1 MLILSRKNGEAVVIG
16 GVRGLD
22 RTIKVTVVDLKNGR
36 VRLAFDADAA
46 VPVHRLEVW
55 KRICGGSKTSRFA
68 MLIELINRAT
78 G

>member
-16 GVRGLD
+16 GSEGLD
-22 RTIKVTVVDLKNGR
+22 RTIKVTVVEIKKGR

-55 KRICGGSKTSRFA
+55 KRICGETKLADSRC
-68 MLIELINRAT
+68 
-78 G
+78 